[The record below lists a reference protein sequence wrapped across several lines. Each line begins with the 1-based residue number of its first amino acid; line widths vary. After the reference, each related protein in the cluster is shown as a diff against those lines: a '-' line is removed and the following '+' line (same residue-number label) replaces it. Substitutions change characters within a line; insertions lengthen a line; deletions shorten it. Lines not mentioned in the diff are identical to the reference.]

1 MRQEHRKGIQSV
13 AAGSGGRGSGCSAP
27 QAVYGYGLWRR
38 AATVAVVLVTFTWFP
53 ATAAAAD
60 RVALVVGNSEYVHAG
75 RLPNPVNDANAV
87 SESFERLGF
96 EVTTVLDAD
105 MAEMNEALRIFSRQG
120 ATADVAAVFYAGHGI
135 EVDGVNYLV
144 PVDAQ
149 LERDTDV
156 RFENI
161 TLDMVLQATEGAS
174 LRLVILDACRNNPLA
189 RTMQRTARTRSIS
202 RGSFGELNDEQLSP
216 GLVVAYA
223 AAAGTTADDGEG
235 RHSPYTRALLQYLE
249 APAEIIQV
257 FRWVQGTVLEATD
270 RRQQPHLYFSLPG
283 ERFLNGSSNANAVPG
298 PNMPSPAVINR
309 LEEVVD
315 RLNELTDSRPP
326 SATAATT
333 PPGPR
338 NTAAGSP
345 GVTAAASGGA
355 PGTVATAAEA
365 RLEMVFWESIRNSAN
380 PADFAAYLARW
391 PSGVFAPLA
400 RTRVAAG
407 EAERSVSEGTEV
419 LDRNAPAD
427 REPTDMQWEA
437 AIQRAT
443 RYGRP
448 DRTSEG
454 DLDDGSHYEQS
465 SDDRSYQ
472 EYCDGRPGRPGI
484 AGFNL
489 SIRGNTKSV
498 HWRWKTP
505 TGTPAPGRSWRAYYS
520 GRPLGSLGGQIIRV
534 ADTEVAWYQYEPF
547 RQREERPFVL
557 LVACESPGVE
567 EIEVH
572 YHH

>member
-1 MRQEHRKGIQSV
+1 MRHGRSTGIHSATV
-13 AAGSGGRGSGCSAP
+13 CVGGWGSGCSAP
-27 QAVYGYGLWRR
+27 RAVYGLWQG
-38 AATVAVVLVTFTWFP
+38 ATIVGVVLATFMWFP

-75 RLPNPVNDANAV
+75 RLPNPGNDADAV
-87 SESFERLGF
+87 GESLKRLGF
-96 EVTTVLDAD
+96 EVTTVLNAD
-105 MAEMNEALRIFSRQG
+105 MAEMNDALRIFSRQS

-156 RFENI
+156 RFENV
-161 TLDMVLQATEGAS
+161 TLDMVLEATAGAS
-174 LRLVILDACRNNPLA
+174 LRLVVLDACRNNPLA

-202 RGSFGELNDEQLSP
+202 RGSFGELNEEQLSP

-223 AAAGTTADDGEG
+223 AAAGTTADDGAG

-270 RRQQPHLYFSLPG
+270 GRQQPHLYFSLPG
-283 ERFLNGSSNANAVPG
+283 ERFLNGNSNANAVPS
-298 PNMPSPAVINR
+298 PSMPSQTVMNR

-315 RLNELTDSRPP
+315 RLNELTDSRP
-326 SATAATT
+326 SATAAAT

-338 NTAAGSP
+338 NTVAGSP
-345 GVTAAASGGA
+345 GVTAAASGGP
-355 PGTVATAAEA
+355 PGTVATAPEA
-365 RLEMVFWESIRNSAN
+365 RLEMVFWESIRDSAN

-391 PSGVFAPLA
+391 PAGVFAPLA
-400 RTRVAAG
+400 RTRVAPGEVERPAG
-407 EAERSVSEGTEV
+407 EGTV
-419 LDRNAPAD
+419 VFDRNAPVD
-427 REPTDMQWEA
+427 RELTDIQWNA
-437 AIQRAT
+437 ALQRAT
-443 RYGRP
+443 LYGRP

-498 HWRWKTP
+498 HWRWKTR
-505 TGTPAPGRSWRAYYS
+505 TGAPAPGRSWRTYFS
-520 GRPLGSLGGQIIRV
+520 GTALGSLGDRIIRV
-534 ADTEVAWYQYEPF
+534 ADTEVAWYQFKPF

-557 LVACESPGVE
+557 LVACELPGVE